1 MVGFVNQSWGY
12 IIAPGLGWVVAG
24 GLKFLINSI
33 KARRLAWDR
42 VGIYGG
48 MPSTHSC
55 IISTTAFFVGLENG
69 FLSAPFAVA
78 LAVGLVVMMD
88 AWGLRRKL
96 GRHAAAINELMADR
110 PQWTPLSE
118 RLGHSKIEVLGGV
131 VVGMWTAI
139 GLTLIV

>member
-1 MVGFVNQSWGY
+1 VDQSWGY

-33 KARRLAWDR
+33 KARRPAWDR
-42 VGIYGG
+42 VGTYGG

-55 IISTTAFFVGLENG
+55 IISTTAFFIGLKDG

-96 GRHAAAINELMADR
+96 GRHAAAINELMAGR
-110 PQWTPLSE
+110 PQWAPLAE

-131 VVGMWTAI
+131 VTGMWTAI
-139 GLTLIV
+139 GLAWIV